1 MDRATLLEHKI
12 SWVREPKP
20 FLGNLRH
27 LEAEEAALYQELASD
42 MIQEN
47 IRLEQE
53 LIRYGEVE
61 AAIGRIL
68 SL

>member
-1 MDRATLLEHKI
+1 MDRVTLLEHNT

-20 FLGNLRH
+20 FIGELRH
-27 LEAEEAALYQELASD
+27 LEAEEKALYQVLASD
-42 MIQEN
+42 GIQEN

-61 AAIGRIL
+61 SAIGRIL
-68 SL
+68 VQ